1 MKNPLLLFFII
12 CLFILTLRA
21 DNYTLVLLSQER
33 GSACLDGS
41 PVGLYINEG
50 KGANKDN
57 FLIYFNSGG
66 FCGAGNLAD
75 TLESCYQRSNGGLGS
90 TKNLQPSRNADQGGL
105 LSTDPQLN
113 PVFYDWTKVFAVY
126 CDGAEYFGSRPEP
139 IPYKD
144 KKLYFR
150 GTNNVLEQV
159 KYLEDKYDIFRKNKI
174 VVTGVSA
181 GGIATYL
188 YSDHFLAKTVTA
200 KIYSIPDSGL
210 FLTDYFSPLA
220 G

>member
-1 MKNPLLLFFII
+1 
-12 CLFILTLRA
+12 
-21 DNYTLVLLSQER
+21 
-33 GSACLDGS
+33 
-41 PVGLYINEG
+41 
-50 KGANKDN
+50 
-57 FLIYFNSGG
+57 
-66 FCGAGNLAD
+66 
-75 TLESCYQRSNGGLGS
+75 
-90 TKNLQPSRNADQGGL
+90 L
-105 LSTDPQLN
+105 LSTDPNLN
-113 PVFYDWTKVFAVY
+113 PIFYDWTKVFAIY
-126 CDGAEYFGSRPEP
+126 CDGAEYFGNRSEP

-174 VVTGVSA
+174 VITGVSA

-188 YSDHFLAKTVTA
+188 YSNHFLAKTITA

-210 FLTDYFSPLA
+210 FLTDYYSPLA